1 MKVGNETIITLCLM
15 LSLISFNTI
24 GLRNQSKFEKLL
36 VKCKNNDILCLQ
48 ETNWTE
54 NIMKD
59 IKMKW
64 KDTVYVNNG
73 TEKSCGVAILIKND
87 ILENIKELYS
97 DKTGRIIIIE
107 FKYKN
112 IVYRLI
118 NVYAPNIETIGRC
131 FSWVWGNGV
140 WETVL

>member
-1 MKVGNETIITLCLM
+1 
-15 LSLISFNTI
+15 
-24 GLRNQSKFEKLL
+24 
-36 VKCKNNDILCLQ
+36 
-48 ETNWTE
+48 
-54 NIMKD
+54 
-59 IKMKW
+59 MKW

-118 NVYAPNIETIGRC
+118 NVHYC
-131 FSWVWGNGV
+131 SKVWGHL
-140 WETVL
+140 EISLFLKEKHCFFKQCFKLI

>member
-1 MKVGNETIITLCLM
+1 
-15 LSLISFNTI
+15 
-24 GLRNQSKFEKLL
+24 
-36 VKCKNNDILCLQ
+36 
-48 ETNWTE
+48 
-54 NIMKD
+54 
-59 IKMKW
+59 MKW

-131 FSWVWGNGV
+131 FSWVWGHGV